1 MNAIQNRN
9 KRSVYSSMSRGRAE
23 RWELRGGGGVGGN
36 LNALLAPSASEPP
49 LLGLNVIYNDVDDVG
64 SREPQIGGEI
74 EVGMKRF
81 QREMHRPLSSIYVQE

>member
-23 RWELRGGGGVGGN
+23 RWELRGGGGVGGT
-36 LNALLAPSASEPP
+36 SEPP
-49 LLGLNVIYNDVDDVG
+49 LLGLNVIYNDIDDAG
-64 SREPQIGGEI
+64 SREPQFEGEI

-81 QREMHRPLSSIYVQE
+81 QREMHRPLSSIYGQE